1 MSQKLEPFDAIKD
14 SAERKFFTPPKDG
27 ENALQ
32 GDENPPKDGENPPLA
47 PQNRHAPQRS
57 TAGFF
62 KNEKYDVFVFFYNPD
77 EKTVSV
83 ISNDSTQAG
92 YELAEIAEGLSNLT
106 QNFGKKNGLYY
117 LKQNSGKEIKIA
129 VAKSGIIRMEM
140 FKLFL
145 LLLLIFSV
153 TMLIFFFISRYIA
166 NLATKPLKE
175 SIEREKQFITDIS
188 HDLKTPVTAIIA
200 NASILEGEFCQ
211 NETNKWIGGIKTAA
225 GNMKSLLEEMLV
237 LSKSELA
244 REKTEKINL
253 SDIAEECALVMES
266 AAYEKNINFHT
277 DIKKDIFI
285 NGAADSAKRIISAL
299 IDNAVK
305 YENKGGS
312 VTVSLSQNGQRAV
325 FCTRN
330 KLSFISK
337 DDIEHIFER
346 FYRSDKSR
354 HSNEGH
360 GLGLSIV
367 KNLTEALG
375 GKINAQS
382 SETDGTT
389 FTVTFPAVKK

>member
-27 ENALQ
+27 ENTLQ
-32 GDENPPKDGENPPLA
+32 GDENPPKDGENPPPA
-47 PQNRHAPQRS
+47 TQRS

-83 ISNDSTQAG
+83 ISTGSTQAG
-92 YELAEIAEGLSNLT
+92 YELAEIAEDLSNLT

-188 HDLKTPVTAIIA
+188 HDLKPP
-200 NASILEGEFCQ
+200 L
-211 NETNKWIGGIKTAA
+211 
-225 GNMKSLLEEMLV
+225 
-237 LSKSELA
+237 
-244 REKTEKINL
+244 
-253 SDIAEECALVMES
+253 
-266 AAYEKNINFHT
+266 
-277 DIKKDIFI
+277 
-285 NGAADSAKRIISAL
+285 
-299 IDNAVK
+299 
-305 YENKGGS
+305 
-312 VTVSLSQNGQRAV
+312 
-325 FCTRN
+325 
-330 KLSFISK
+330 
-337 DDIEHIFER
+337 
-346 FYRSDKSR
+346 
-354 HSNEGH
+354 
-360 GLGLSIV
+360 
-367 KNLTEALG
+367 
-375 GKINAQS
+375 
-382 SETDGTT
+382 
-389 FTVTFPAVKK
+389 PP